1 MSNLMRIYAD
11 LDPSIL
17 KKLDSIEGTRSENIE
32 KAVDTYLFLLET
44 YQFLEDSVVKINKLL
59 FSRRNKRRL
68 ITKNVRF
75 YSINPDNRE

>member
-1 MSNLMRIYAD
+1 MRIYAD